1 MNILAL
7 DSALSSCSAA
17 VMKDGIL
24 LSEIF
29 EDRLRGQAERLLPMC
44 VEVCHE
50 AGVTFDDLDAIAVTR
65 GPGTFTGVRIGL
77 SAAKGLALA
86 LNIPLVGVNTLEA
99 VAKAT
104 VLHMGKSYAGRM
116 IVVHDARRSEL
127 YVQIFDHKAGDVFP
141 VTTPIAVPFHKV
153 EELCSPQVQTMVGT
167 GADIMTS
174 HLSPEIMKRVNFP
187 DLETRPHARVV
198 AQIAHEKFSG
208 VNKHEAVTPLYLRSP
223 DAIAAKPITYLFQN
237 Q

>member
-44 VEVCHE
+44 VAVCHE

-86 LNIPLVGVNTLEA
+86 LNIPLVGVTTLEA
-99 VAKAT
+99 VAKEA
-104 VLHMGKSYAGRM
+104 VLQMGTSQAGRM
-116 IVVHDARRSEL
+116 IVVHDARRSEV
-127 YVQIFDHKAGDVFP
+127 YAQIFDHKAGHVFP
-141 VTTPIAVPFHKV
+141 VTTPLAMAYDKV
-153 EELCSPQVQTMVGT
+153 ANLCRPPVQTMVGT
-167 GADIMTS
+167 GVDIMMS
-174 HLSPEIMKRVNFP
+174 HLPPEMMKGIDFP
-187 DLETRPHARVV
+187 GLESRPQARVV
-198 AQIAHEKFSG
+198 AQIAHEKFSDG
-208 VNKHEAVTPLYLRSP
+208 KESEAVTPLYLRNP
-223 DAIAAKPITYLFQN
+223 DAIAAQPITYGFQN